1 MVDYIYRCGLSV
13 LSFGKSVQS
22 YKNFLTYANKTQKIA
37 VICVFLIISP
47 IFMSSFVHY
56 LCPPSSIIYVLLRPL
71 VGQFYCPLS
80 IRLSVY
86 LLLRLSFGISF
97 FLHPPCMAD
106 RKCRLL
112 YCLFV
117 FSLFKGKGWGVFSSF
132 VPAESWLLFSLFINL
147 PFIHL
152 PFIFLVIHFPCNHCY
167 IIALLLG
174 GYWVIIGLLLG
185 NYWVIRLTSV

>member
-1 MVDYIYRCGLSV
+1 MVDYIYRYGPSV

-47 IFMSSFVHY
+47 IFMSSSVHY
-56 LCPPSSIIYVLLRPL
+56 LCPPPSISRAILLPALHPPFRL
-71 VGQFYCPLS
+71 CPPPS
-80 IRLSVY
+80 IVRHFL
-86 LLLRLSFGISF
+86 

-117 FSLFKGKGWGVFSSF
+117 SSPLQRGAFSSF
-132 VPAESWLLFSLFINL
+132 VPAESWLLISL
-147 PFIHL
+147 
-152 PFIFLVIHFPCNHCY
+152 FIFLVIHFPCNHCY
-167 IIALLLG
+167 IIVILLLF
-174 GYWVIIGLLLG
+174 YWVVIGLLLG
-185 NYWVIRLTSV
+185 YYWVTIG